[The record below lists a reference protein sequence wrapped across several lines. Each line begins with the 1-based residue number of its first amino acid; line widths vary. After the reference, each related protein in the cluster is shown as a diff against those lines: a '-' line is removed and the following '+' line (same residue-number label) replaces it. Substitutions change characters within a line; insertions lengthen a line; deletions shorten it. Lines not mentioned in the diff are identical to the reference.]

1 MEGQMVQLINW
12 NDCLA
17 ISPEKE
23 NKSNLDHSFNW
34 TPFRRKGR
42 TSVQWSIR
50 SADVDHSVCFG
61 VRLGEQSR
69 IFNLD
74 AWFDSVCGC
83 LNQRCAQR
91 HLVQANG
98 FPWFPFPW
106 SSTLHSGEC
115 TSFIGTTIDK
125 WLILLICT
133 IVSVCWYVLNWLGE
147 SDCDPSPIALQCP
160 IPSMPS
166 NSNWHRYLV
175 ILTFYEQ
182 FNLFPVAPCWWW
194 WGKWDDAWMVRVQQ
208 ALDINFPMTDWH
220 QLGWLAGWPNALLYW
235 ASKQTNPSCSLVE
248 QSSNKSSWTQVS
260 VCAWFY

>member
-1 MEGQMVQLINW
+1 MEGQMVQLINS

-74 AWFDSVCGC
+74 AWFDSICGC

-125 WLILLICT
+125 WLIFADLHNCVRLLICF
-133 IVSVCWYVLNWLGE
+133 E
-147 SDCDPSPIALQCP
+147 
-160 IPSMPS
+160 
-166 NSNWHRYLV
+166 
-175 ILTFYEQ
+175 LT
-182 FNLFPVAPCWWW
+182 
-194 WGKWDDAWMVRVQQ
+194 WGKWLQSITNRIAVSDPFDAQQ
-208 ALDINFPMTDWH
+208 QQLTPISRHLD
-220 QLGWLAGWPNALLYW
+220 LLR
-235 ASKQTNPSCSLVE
+235 TI
-248 QSSNKSSWTQVS
+248 
-260 VCAWFY
+260 